1 MKLDIFGHSGSSGKM
16 TGLKREVEETM
27 VMETG
32 GKETSAREANARREL
47 NGATKAN
54 VANEGT
60 VAIVKIVREE
70 IEVIEKGEAS
80 SLAVQIRV
88 LMFLQLCVI
97 KHKQG

>member
-1 MKLDIFGHSGSSGKM
+1 M
-16 TGLKREVEETM
+16 TEVRTGAEETM
-27 VMETG
+27 VIETG
-32 GKETSAREANARREL
+32 GKETSAREANARRGL

-54 VANEGT
+54 VVNEGT

-70 IEVIEKGEAS
+70 IGVIEKGEAS
-80 SLAVQIRV
+80 PLAIQIQV